1 MLMRRIGVA
10 VLAVAGALGL
20 ALFGLARAGT
30 EADPL
35 VGGRVQSTTDVL
47 GGGGVLL
54 EPPPE
59 GFVPWVSA
67 EEARKAAAAF
77 TGVPADAF
85 EAPILALYSSA
96 DRPVDA
102 EGRPIGPLLH
112 QDVPVWWLEL
122 PSEHVLG
129 LAEVWYGADAG
140 FDAETALTEGMV
152 GAGSVLVD
160 ACSGEAGHGQ
170 FSVRTAERAGELA
183 VVVSHD
189 LGALSFTH
197 EHRDPVCPT
206 AHTWRPPWLTDASG

>member
-1 MLMRRIGVA
+1 MRRIGVA
-10 VLAVAGALGL
+10 LLAMAGVLGL
-20 ALFGLARAGT
+20 VLFGLARAGT
-30 EADPL
+30 ETDPL
-35 VGGRVQSTTDVL
+35 AGGRVQPTTDVL
-47 GGGGVLL
+47 GGSVLL

-96 DRPVDA
+96 DRLVDA
-102 EGRPIGPLLH
+102 EGRPNGPLLH
-112 QDVPVWWLEL
+112 QDVPVWWLEV

-140 FDAETALTEGMV
+140 FDAEAALAKGTV

-160 ACSGEAGHGQ
+160 ACTGEAGHGR
-170 FSVRTAERAGELA
+170 FGIRPAERAGELA
-183 VVVSHD
+183 VEVSHD
-189 LGALSFTH
+189 LGALSFAH
-197 EHRDPVCPT
+197 EHRDPACPT
-206 AHTWRPPWLTDASG
+206 GHTWRPPWLTGASG